1 MPVVN
6 TSFVF
11 PDEADAESAKNMAK
25 AMSKLPNHISTI
37 LEGMDE
43 TNYENYISVS
53 WDSFKIDGK
62 SVPKLNL
69 LLHYPDTNE
78 VVSTFTHGPYKLAPS
93 FGRLSG
99 NEESCITSPEQSAI
113 LDKKKAEDRSK
124 FVAPTIVESKNKL
137 TFRSFFDHEKGEVDP
152 SIEALERLER
162 FAHLIISKK
171 CQEQVDGKCKI
182 NRINALDAKNCASQP
197 ENIPLLGKK
206 FHKFVHKWEWEGH
219 GYSQIRMNRN
229 ATKKGRPDEVVGL
242 TPKVYGTKFKDNERI
257 PFPFPMKV
265 LCQEV
270 PDNEDDE
277 DEDPKV
283 RAVKEYITFSDSP
296 TKAEVIKFTTRS
308 LVNYKSKNTG
318 NSQELA
324 RITQNDTLRGDI
336 CTGKYGIP
344 IVTLECGQSEKFGG
358 YFSIKMSDLSWGLR
372 SEDAFGVTPKI
383 EGFIKTDREEVEDTE
398 SVNLAL
404 QFTRKASKVTPMKT
418 IEEGDSEESEK
429 ADSDPESHPVTKRKR
444 ALHTIDEE
452 PEKHRSKKSK
462 SALSSEEVD
471 SEDFSD

>member
-1 MPVVN
+1 MPVN

-11 PDEADAESAKNMAK
+11 PDEADIESAKNMAK
-25 AMSKLPNHISTI
+25 ALSKLPNHISTI
-37 LEGMDE
+37 VEGMDE
-43 TNYENYISVS
+43 TNFKDYISVS
-53 WDSFKIDGK
+53 WDAFKIDGK
-62 SVPKLNL
+62 SVPKLNV
-69 LLHYPDTNE
+69 LLHFSDTHE
-78 VVSTFTHGPYKLAPS
+78 VVSSFTHGPYKLAPS

-99 NEESCITSPEQSAI
+99 NEESCITSDEQSAI

-124 FVAPTIVESKNKL
+124 FVAPTVVESKNKL
-137 TFRSFFDHEKGEVDP
+137 TMRSFFDHEKGEVDP
-152 SIEALERLER
+152 SIEALERVER
-162 FAHLIISKK
+162 FAHIIISEK

-229 ATKKGRPDEVVGL
+229 ATKKGKPDEVVGL
-242 TPKVYGTKFKDNERI
+242 SPKVYGTKFKDNERI

-283 RAVKEYITFSDSP
+283 RAVKEYISFSDSP
-296 TKAEVIKFTTRS
+296 TKAEVIKFSTRS
-308 LVNYKSKNTG
+308 LVNYRSKKG
-318 NSQELA
+318 SSQDLVK
-324 RITQNDTLRGDI
+324 ITQNDTLRGDI

-344 IVTLECGQSEKFGG
+344 IVTMECAQSEKFGG

-404 QFTRKASKVTPMKT
+404 QFTRKASRVTSMKT
-418 IEEGDSEESEK
+418 IEEDAQEEDEEADRDS
-429 ADSDPESHPVTKRKR
+429 ESHPVTKRKR
-444 ALHTIDEE
+444 ALYPIDEN
-452 PEKHRSKKSK
+452 PEKERSKKAK
-462 SALSSEEVD
+462 NALSSEEVD
-471 SEDFSD
+471 SEEFSD